1 MNTMETKR
9 KNVISDI
16 KMDFKLLEAQYPSLN
31 RDEQIVLIACLSQI
45 NPITLDANTPVR
57 LSASEFK
64 DLTTTSGGNRYRDL
78 KSAVDKLYSRSIT
91 IENPDPDDPE
101 LTFTRTRWVHS
112 IEYYEG
118 QGRLVLYFAPKLIP
132 YIADLQGNYRSFEK
146 LQVSNFKSKHTLK
159 LYQLLIQWQGKGQRE
174 LTLEEIRKIFGL
186 GKSYDVVGN
195 MKSKVIDPAIA
206 DINEHT
212 NLWVGTTAERRKKQF
227 YSQRKQGR
235 RVIAFQFT
243 FGFKDE
249 KSQRKQNK
257 SLTIQ
262 QYVSKNPELTK
273 GKSESEVQKM
283 LKEHEDKYVDE
294 NQQELF

>member
-1 MNTMETKR
+1 MKSKR
-9 KNVISDI
+9 KNTISDI

-45 NPITLDANTPVR
+45 NPTTLDASTPVS
-57 LSASEFK
+57 LVASEFK

-91 IENPDPDDPE
+91 IENPDPDNPK
-101 LTFTRTRWVHS
+101 LSFTRTRWVHS
-112 IEYYEG
+112 IDYYEG
-118 QGRLVLYFAPKLIP
+118 EGRLVLYFAPKLIP

-159 LYQLLIQWQGKGQRE
+159 LYQLLIQWQGRGQRE
-174 LTLEEIRKIFGL
+174 LTLDEIRKIFDL
-186 GKSYDVVGN
+186 GDVYQKVAEL
-195 MKSKVIDPAIA
+195 KRRVIDPAIA

-212 NLWVGTTAERRKKQF
+212 NLWVGTTSERRKKQF

-243 FGFKDE
+243 FGFKDK
-249 KSQRKQNK
+249 KSPRKQNK
-257 SLTIQ
+257 SLTVQ
-262 QYVSKNPELTK
+262 QYVSQNPDLTK

-283 LKEHEDKYVDE
+283 LKEHEEKYVDE